1 MYNIYLTAIMECQT
15 TTDICD
21 KYVAEYNGFH
31 YVSVIIFLYN
41 TDVIEKKKRRKTYL
55 LWNSNWSVYTLFC
68 TIRNEIV
75 IVN

>member
-1 MYNIYLTAIMECQT
+1 MMECQT

-41 TDVIEKKKRRKTYL
+41 TDVTKRKKEKHTYYGIQTGRFIL
-55 LWNSNWSVYTLFC
+55 YFVRYEMKLSLS
-68 TIRNEIV
+68 ID
-75 IVN
+75 